1 MVRIDVDADDDDVND
16 DDDDYYY
23 DYDDYGCYWFFLLSF
38 FVCLFVK
45 D

>member
-16 DDDDYYY
+16 DDDDDY

-38 FVCLFVK
+38 FCLFV
-45 D
+45 